1 MSRLVLDAG
10 AFIALE
16 RGDRAVHLM
25 LEVGGSEGLQLL
37 THAGVVGQVWR
48 SPARQVRLS
57 RILGAVAVW
66 PIDQPLA
73 RAAGLLLAATGLS
86 DVLDAALV
94 AMTRAGD
101 RILTSDPDDI
111 SRLAEAA
118 GLLDVIVAAV

>member
-10 AFIALE
+10 ALIAAE
-16 RGDRAVHLM
+16 RGDRAVRATLD
-25 LEVGGSEGLQLL
+25 LSIVEELPLL
-37 THAGVVGQVWR
+37 THAGIVGQVWR

-73 RAAGLLLAATGLS
+73 RSAGLLLAATGLS
-86 DVLDAALV
+86 DVLGAALV

-118 GLLDVIVAAV
+118 GLLDVVVAAV